1 MKLISNNGH
10 CDLWQKHAK
19 LLNKNDL
26 GEGIFTKIRIH
37 YFVLISLVLL
47 LFLFSVDTSTLHLGR
62 KTNNICLLYK
72 WMSK

>member
-1 MKLISNNGH
+1 MKLISNNSH
-10 CDLWQKHAK
+10 CDLWHKQ
-19 LLNKNDL
+19 NDL
-26 GEGIFTKIRIH
+26 GEGIYTEIRIH

-47 LFLFSVDTSTLHLGR
+47 LFFFLVDTSTLHLGR